1 MLKKYKKNNESLLSN
16 EHKTLLKTFLKD
28 LINDLGN
35 GKLDR
40 DNLVLRVNQIFN
52 NNNLKPIYTKIKL
65 SNSIANY
72 RYKEKYLKKR
82 NLNIKIPERIL
93 NKKVVKKAFK
103 KEPVKEEPVKEE
115 PVKEE
120 PVKKAFKKEPVK
132 KAFKKEP
139 VKEEPKTSVPDDK
152 ASVNISHIEFYI
164 GLDIP
169 HILFQEVIK
178 CEELPVFE
186 SNIF

>member
-35 GKLDR
+35 DKLDR
-40 DNLVLRVNQIFN
+40 DNLVLKVNEKFN
-52 NNNLKPIYTKIKL
+52 NNNLEPIYTTIKL

-72 RYKEKYLKKR
+72 KYKARHLKKR
-82 NLNIKIPERIL
+82 NLNIKIPETIL
-93 NKKVVKKAFK
+93 NKKPVKEQIVK
-103 KEPVKEEPVKEE
+103 KEPVKEEIV
-115 PVKEE
+115 
-120 PVKKAFKKEPVK
+120 
-132 KAFKKEP
+132 KKEP
-139 VKEEPKTSVPDDK
+139 VKEEIVNKKQVKDEIVKKESKTPVLDDK

-164 GLDIP
+164 VPDIP
-169 HILFQEVIK
+169 DTLFQEIIN

-186 SNIF
+186 SKKK

>member
-1 MLKKYKKNNESLLSN
+1 MLKKYKKNNESSLSN

-72 RYKEKYLKKR
+72 RYKERYLKKR

-93 NKKVVKKAFK
+93 NKKV
-103 KEPVKEEPVKEE
+103 
-115 PVKEE
+115 
-120 PVKKAFKKEPVK
+120 VK

-186 SNIF
+186 SNTF

>member
-35 GKLDR
+35 DKLDR
-40 DNLVLRVNQIFN
+40 DNLVLKVNEKFN
-52 NNNLKPIYTKIKL
+52 NNNLEPMYTTIKL

-72 RYKEKYLKKR
+72 KYKARHLKKR
-82 NLNIKIPERIL
+82 NLNIKIPETIL
-93 NKKVVKKAFK
+93 NKKPVKEQIVK
-103 KEPVKEEPVKEE
+103 KEPVKEEIVNKKQVKDEI
-115 PVKEE
+115 
-120 PVKKAFKKEPVK
+120 VKKESKTPVL
-132 KAFKKEP
+132 
-139 VKEEPKTSVPDDK
+139 DDK

-164 GLDIP
+164 VPDIP
-169 HILFQEVIK
+169 DTLFQEIIN

-186 SNIF
+186 SKKK

>member
-103 KEPVKEEPVKEE
+103 EE

>member
-1 MLKKYKKNNESLLSN
+1 MLKKYKKNNESSLSN

-82 NLNIKIPERIL
+82 NLNIKIPKRIL
-93 NKKVVKKAFK
+93 NKKV
-103 KEPVKEEPVKEE
+103 
-115 PVKEE
+115 
-120 PVKKAFKKEPVK
+120 VK

>member
-1 MLKKYKKNNESLLSN
+1 MLKKYKKNNKLLISN

-72 RYKEKYLKKR
+72 RYKERYLKKR

-103 KEPVKEEPVKEE
+103 KEPVKEEPVKE
-115 PVKEE
+115 
-120 PVKKAFKKEPVK
+120 EPVK

-186 SNIF
+186 SNTF

>member
-1 MLKKYKKNNESLLSN
+1 MLKKYKKNNESSLSN

-72 RYKEKYLKKR
+72 RYKERYLKKR

-103 KEPVKEEPVKEE
+103 KEPVKEEPVKE
-115 PVKEE
+115 
-120 PVKKAFKKEPVK
+120 EPVK

-186 SNIF
+186 SNTF

>member
-72 RYKEKYLKKR
+72 RYKERYLKKR

-93 NKKVVKKAFK
+93 NKKV
-103 KEPVKEEPVKEE
+103 
-115 PVKEE
+115 
-120 PVKKAFKKEPVK
+120 VK

-186 SNIF
+186 SNI

>member
-115 PVKEE
+115 PVK
-120 PVKKAFKKEPVK
+120 

>member
-1 MLKKYKKNNESLLSN
+1 MLKKYKKNNESSLSN

-72 RYKEKYLKKR
+72 RYKERYLKKR

-103 KEPVKEEPVKEE
+103 KEPVKEEPVKE
-115 PVKEE
+115 
-120 PVKKAFKKEPVK
+120 EPVK

-169 HILFQEVIK
+169 HILFQ
-178 CEELPVFE
+178 
-186 SNIF
+186 

>member
-1 MLKKYKKNNESLLSN
+1 MLKKYKKNNESSLSN

-72 RYKEKYLKKR
+72 RYKERYLKKR

-103 KEPVKEEPVKEE
+103 KEPVKEEPVKE
-115 PVKEE
+115 
-120 PVKKAFKKEPVK
+120 EPVK

>member
-1 MLKKYKKNNESLLSN
+1 MLKKYKKNNESSLSN

-72 RYKEKYLKKR
+72 RYKERYLKKR

-93 NKKVVKKAFK
+93 NKKV
-103 KEPVKEEPVKEE
+103 
-115 PVKEE
+115 
-120 PVKKAFKKEPVK
+120 VK